1 MLGDFTWVDS
11 FEGGTILILLVVAAA
26 LGSQWTIR
34 RRLGKE
40 TLQSFHEVGGY
51 YMSAVGTLYAVILG
65 LVVVDTSNKF
75 SEARANVV
83 SEANALTEVYA
94 LAEKM
99 PDGQGQ
105 AIKSAIRLY
114 IDIAV
119 KDGWSHM
126 QNEERDPAEALA
138 YREVLNATRNVE
150 PETENQ
156 KALYPALID
165 SFKAATESRRG
176 RLNFEQYNIP
186 KVEWFS
192 LVIGGIITIAF
203 TLFFAIDNQLAQSL
217 MTGMVAFM
225 LSLNLY
231 IAFLFNSP
239 YSGDLQVSREPFLHL
254 QRFIQAY
261 P

>member
-1 MLGDFTWVDS
+1 MWNTTWIDS
-11 FEGGTILILLVVAAA
+11 FYGGSALISAVVLGSLILQRLILL
-26 LGSQWTIR
+26 
-34 RRLGKE
+34 RLGRE
-40 TLQSFHEVGGY
+40 TLEGFHEVGGY

-83 SEANALTEVYA
+83 NEANALTEVYA

-99 PDGQGQ
+99 PETEGA
-105 AIKSAIRLY
+105 AIKSAIRDY
-114 IDIAV
+114 VNIALEE
-119 KDGWSHM
+119 GWTHM
-126 QNEERDPAEALA
+126 QNGERDLS
-138 YREVLNATRNVE
+138 EVNAFRNIMKAARNVE

-165 SFKAATESRRG
+165 SFLSASESRRG
-176 RLNFEQYNIP
+176 RLNFDQYNIP
-186 KVEWFS
+186 QVEWLS
-192 LVIGGIITIAF
+192 LVLGGLITIAF
-203 TLFFAIDNQLAQSL
+203 TFFFALEHERAQSL

-231 IAFLFNSP
+231 IAFLFSSP
-239 YSGDLQVSREPFLHL
+239 YSGDLQVSKDPFIHL
-254 QRFIQAY
+254 KGFILAY